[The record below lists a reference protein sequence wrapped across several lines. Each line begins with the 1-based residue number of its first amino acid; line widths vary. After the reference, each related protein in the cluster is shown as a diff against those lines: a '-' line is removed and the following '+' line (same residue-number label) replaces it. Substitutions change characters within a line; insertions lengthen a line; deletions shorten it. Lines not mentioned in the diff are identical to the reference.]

1 MRHVAAVFAVLVLLS
16 GYAYAQDAPRP
27 SPKAMALD
35 WPNDHGEAMEVKWAP
50 SPDDP
55 KANPKGSTMPDTF
68 LGYRI
73 ERSRTETG
81 PWEVVRVADPN
92 EDGTPKPD
100 EEQISPPGSG
110 KIRDGADIN
119 VREPWFYR
127 VTAIAK
133 VADSDP
139 LVLLASAPVVTA
151 TPGTAHYNWFK
162 LGLFN
167 NFMVLFI
174 FSGLILGWVWAAGGN
189 LSAAWV
195 IGFFLYTGAYVALI
209 AMDDQHSTWQLALPF
224 LGPILAI
231 IIPIMKRG
239 GDIYIRPIPAI
250 QAVEEAIGR
259 ATEMGKPILFVPGI
273 STIEDVATL
282 AALNILAPVAE
293 KAAQYDSKLIVPN
306 YDPIVYTVTQ
316 EVVKEAYLKAG
327 RPDAY
332 SDENVFF
339 LSARQFAY
347 AAAVNGIM
355 MREKPATNFFLG
367 MFYAE
372 SLLLAETGNMTG
384 AIQIA
389 GTDAVTQLP
398 FFIVACDYT
407 LIGEELYAA
416 GAYMGGDPKLTGSLK
431 GQDWNKALILLFL
444 MLSAVGYIAYG
455 LVKSPT
461 EWSPSVRDFPNRLF
475 AAEDR

>member
-1 MRHVAAVFAVLVLLS
+1 MRHLAATFAVLVLLS

-27 SPKAMALD
+27 PASVKARD
-35 WPNDHGEAMEVKWAP
+35 WPNDHGEAIELNWAP

-55 KANPKGSTMPDTF
+55 KAHPKTSLMPDTF
-68 LGYRI
+68 AGYRI
-73 ERSRTETG
+73 ERSTTATG
-81 PWEVVRVADPN
+81 PWELVQVLGPDKDDVIP
-92 EDGTPKPD
+92 PD
-100 EEQISPPGSG
+100 EKQFTKPGAR
-110 KIRDGADIN
+110 KIRDGKDI
-119 VREPWFYR
+119 EIAAPWFYR
-127 VTAIAK
+127 VTALAN
-133 VADSDP
+133 VPDSDP
-139 LVLLASAPVVTA
+139 ATMLESEPTVTENA
-151 TPGTAHYNWFK
+151 GTAHYNWFK

-167 NFMVLFI
+167 NFMILSI
-174 FSGLILGWVWAAGGN
+174 FSGLVLGWVWAAGGK
-189 LSAAWV
+189 LSGLWI
-195 IGFFLYTGAYVALI
+195 IGFFLYIAAYLAFI
-209 AMDDQHSTWQLALPF
+209 TMDDQSTGPQTVLPL
-224 LGPILAI
+224 LGPIVALV
-231 IIPIMKRG
+231 IPLLKRG

-250 QAVEEAIGR
+250 AAVEEAIGR

-282 AALNILAPVAE
+282 AALNILAPTAE

-306 YDPIVYTVTQ
+306 YDPIVFTVTQ

-367 MFYAE
+367 TFYAE

-389 GTDAVTQLP
+389 GTDMVTQLP

-416 GAYMGGDPKLTGSLK
+416 GAYMGGDPKLIGSLK

-444 MLSAVGYIAYG
+444 LLSAFGYVIYG
-455 LVKSPT
+455 AFKSPAD
-461 EWSPSVRDFPNRLF
+461 WNSWVREIPNTLF
-475 AAEDR
+475 ATENR

>member
-1 MRHVAAVFAVLVLLS
+1 VGTLA
-16 GYAYAQDAPRP
+16 
-27 SPKAMALD
+27 
-35 WPNDHGEAMEVKWAP
+35 
-50 SPDDP
+50 
-55 KANPKGSTMPDTF
+55 
-68 LGYRI
+68 I
-73 ERSRTETG
+73 E
-81 PWEVVRVADPN
+81 D
-92 EDGTPKPD
+92 
-100 EEQISPPGSG
+100 
-110 KIRDGADIN
+110 
-119 VREPWFYR
+119 
-127 VTAIAK
+127 
-133 VADSDP
+133 
-139 LVLLASAPVVTA
+139 
-151 TPGTAHYNWFK
+151 WFK
-162 LGLFN
+162 MGRFPT
-167 NFMVLFI
+167 FMVLFI
-174 FSGLILGWVWAAGGN
+174 FSGLLLGWIWAASRQ
-189 LSAAWV
+189 LSPGWV
-195 IGFFLYTGAYVALI
+195 LGFFAYTGVYMFFVAKDADSELY
-209 AMDDQHSTWQLALPF
+209 HVLLPL

-231 IIPIMKRG
+231 AIPILKRS

-259 ATEMGKPILFVPGI
+259 ATEMGKPVLFVPGI
-273 STIEDVATL
+273 SVIEDVATL
-282 AALNILAPVAE
+282 AALNILSPVAE

-306 YDPIVYTVTQ
+306 YDPIVFTVTQ

-416 GAYMGGDPKLTGSLK
+416 GAYMGGDPKLTGGLK
-431 GQDWNKALILLFL
+431 GQDWNKALAILALIAFGLIYLIGGAFGNPRNWSETWLEMPNILFE
-444 MLSAVGYIAYG
+444 SEN
-455 LVKSPT
+455 K
-461 EWSPSVRDFPNRLF
+461 
-475 AAEDR
+475 